1 MLRTTSTLLLR
12 IRVKTLIHMIPKTN
26 TLPSGVDVHQFAGY
40 LSWWSWLWYRA
51 GGWPPWLQWSVV
63 KWTHMLQAT
72 SIKFLPGAFAG
83 IIRKESLS
91 GWAMSTSDNYTIL
104 KLGCQHGGEEG
115 TAKKVNTDESWRKPS
130 NGRKRIPTERW
141 KAKINL
147 SFA

>member
-1 MLRTTSTLLLR
+1 
-12 IRVKTLIHMIPKTN
+12 
-26 TLPSGVDVHQFAGY
+26 
-40 LSWWSWLWYRA
+40 
-51 GGWPPWLQWSVV
+51 
-63 KWTHMLQAT
+63 MLQAT

-83 IIRKESLS
+83 TVKKESLS

-115 TAKKVNTDESWRKPS
+115 ITKKVNTDESWRKQS
-130 NGRKRIPTERW
+130 NGRKRIPTGRW